1 MLYKIMKIMH
11 IFDDDEKKKYDFP
24 TCISRW
30 VGFGDR
36 AGSGSA
42 SKWKVGSGFGLAG
55 NDTDQQH

>member
-1 MLYKIMKIMH
+1 MH